1 MPLTQPEN
9 EQVVV
14 VSAAAAAAAAAST
27 HTLKNHIV
35 QPPTPSHLTSAPQ
48 KELAPPKNKNG
59 ARE

>member
-14 VSAAAAAAAAAST
+14 VSAAAAAAAAST
-27 HTLKNHIV
+27 HTLKNQIV

-48 KELAPPKNKNG
+48 KELAPPQNKNG